1 MTTQANIEPDSD
13 YDLSGAATRFL
24 SLTLALAFLLSG
36 ALVGH
41 LFREAVRDVVA
52 NAEVP
57 SLPYVDITLPVAVGG
72 QTSIGIV
79 PQRGGEIPVTGITGV
94 PLPDYKK
101 KERVNILLLGV
112 DRRPDEPFARTDTM
126 ILVTVDPENSK
137 AGMVSIPRDLYV
149 NIPGYHTTRINKAHF
164 YGEKDSYP
172 GGGPAL
178 AMQTVQHTFDV
189 PVHFYIKVDF
199 DGFFEIVDTLGG
211 VDIDVPYTIDDRTF
225 PDNNYG
231 YDPFYIEAGSQHLDA
246 QTTLKYVRSRHAP
259 GSDFGRAERQQQV
272 LMALKDKALQV
283 GVLPKI
289 PELWTTM
296 SGSVETNLQLIDIK
310 ELGALANELQPAD
323 VQTVVLGYDFTAQHV
338 TEEGAAVLLPIFERI
353 RPVIDQMFAEVAPNK
368 PSQAE
373 LIAKQAAQATQQA
386 ELAAQDQQRAELQA
400 QLKSEGAVVIIQ
412 NGTGIE
418 NLELDT
424 ALFLR
429 EQGFNIARYGPAD
442 TKQTYPRTVIVDYT
456 GSSKEYTLGT
466 LAKFFNVTEE
476 NIRSSSNRTSN
487 VDIRVII
494 GADFELPEIAKS
506 GQTSSVLNK

>member
-1 MTTQANIEPDSD
+1 MTTHANIEPDSD

-24 SLTLALAFLLSG
+24 TITLALAFLLSG

-41 LFREAVRDVVA
+41 LLREAVRNVVA

-57 SLPYVDITLPVAVGG
+57 SLPYVDITLPVSVGG

-79 PQRGGEIPVTGITGV
+79 PQRGGEIPITGITGV

-112 DRRPDEPFARTDTM
+112 DRRPDEPFARTDTI
-126 ILVTVDPENSK
+126 ILVTVDPENNK
-137 AGMVSIPRDLYV
+137 AGMVSVPRDLYV
-149 NIPGYHTTRINKAHF
+149 DIPGYNTTRINQAYF
-164 YGEKDSYP
+164 YGEQDAYP

-178 AMQTVQHTFDV
+178 AMETMQHNFGV
-189 PVHFYIKVDF
+189 PVHFYVKVDF

-211 VDIDVPYTIDDRTF
+211 VDIDVPFTIDDKTF

-231 YDPFYIEAGSQHLDA
+231 YDPFYIEAGPQHLDA
-246 QTTLKYVRSRHAP
+246 KTTLKYVRSRHVD
-259 GSDFGRAERQQQV
+259 SDFGRAERQQQV

-289 PELWTTM
+289 PELWTKM

-310 ELGALANELQPAD
+310 ELGSLSDEIRPED
-323 VQTVVLGYDFTAQHV
+323 VQTIVLGYGYTVDHV
-338 TEEGAAVLLPIFERI
+338 TEEGAAVLLPIYEKI
-353 RPVIDQMFAEVAPNK
+353 HPVIDQMFAEVAPNE
-368 PSQAE
+368 PSQAQ
-373 LIAKQAAQATQQA
+373 LIAQQAAQATIQA
-386 ELAAQDQQRAELQA
+386 ERAAHEQQRAELQA
-400 QLKSEGAVVIIQ
+400 QLAAEGAVIVIQ

-424 ALFLR
+424 SLFLR
-429 EQGFNIARYGPAD
+429 EQGFNIAQYGPAD
-442 TKQTYPRTVIVDYT
+442 MQQTYPRTVIVDYT

-466 LAKFFNVTEE
+466 LARFFNVTQE
-476 NIRSSSNRTSN
+476 NIRSSANRSSN

-506 GQTSSVLNK
+506 GPTSSILNK